1 MADPTQEQSALC
13 HYNAGRGASYQA
25 CMEDPNSY
33 AAQVLGW
40 AQRYRGA
47 ALPTSGTITGNLPW
61 PELPLTDAVG
71 TRTAIPPIAWP
82 AGADGHANPNAITNQ
97 CVAGALWTWGVMHLT
112 DPRWS
117 PPPPLAEP
125 MAWQE
130 FGAAQQEGFQTT
142 GPDQPVV
149 GSMVVYASGWG
160 GSGAGHIATVIAVSG
175 STFEVV
181 EQNVVAVSDSLVDAW
196 NVFDVRIDQAG
207 APGIEGFIVAP
218 AG

>member
-1 MADPTQEQSALC
+1 
-13 HYNAGRGASYQA
+13 
-25 CMEDPNSY
+25 
-33 AAQVLGW
+33 
-40 AQRYRGA
+40 
-47 ALPTSGTITGNLPW
+47 
-61 PELPLTDAVG
+61 VG